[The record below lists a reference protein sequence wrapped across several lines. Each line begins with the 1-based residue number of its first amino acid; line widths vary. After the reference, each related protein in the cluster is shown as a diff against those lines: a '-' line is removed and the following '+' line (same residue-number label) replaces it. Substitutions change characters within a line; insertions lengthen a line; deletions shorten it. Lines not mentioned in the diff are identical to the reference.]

1 MKTKVRNSCLLFLTA
16 CIWGSS
22 FVAQSVGMDY
32 IGPYTFNCLRF
43 LIGSLV
49 LLPVIF
55 FSQQKKKNQKDRS
68 KDRTLQKKEM
78 LCGGIVCG
86 VVLCIASTL
95 QQIGIIYTTAGK
107 AGFLTAMY
115 IVLVP
120 VLGLFLKRKAGL
132 QLWISVGLALIG
144 LYLLCMKG
152 SFSLNGGDV
161 LLILC
166 AVGFSVHIM
175 VVDYFSPKLDGTI
188 LSCIQFLVAG
198 LISGIGM
205 LLSEQF
211 DWYMVLLAAKPILY
225 SGVLS
230 CGVGYTLQVIAQKG
244 LNPTVASLLMSLESV
259 VSVIAGFLVLHEVL
273 SGRELLGCVFM
284 FAAVILA
291 QIPVKQLLLAGRQS

>member
-32 IGPYTFNCLRF
+32 TGPYTFNCLRF

-55 FSQQKKKNQKDRS
+55 FSRHRKKDQKDRS

-86 VVLCIASTL
+86 VILCIASTL

-152 SFSLNGGDV
+152 AFSLNGGDV

-175 VVDYFSPKLDGTI
+175 VVDYFSPKMDGMI

-211 DWYMVLLAAKPILY
+211 DWHMVLLAAKPILY

-259 VSVIAGFLVLHEVL
+259 VSVITVFLVLHEVL

-291 QIPVKQLLLAGRQS
+291 QIPVKRLVLAD

>member
-55 FSQQKKKNQKDRS
+55 FSRHRKKDQKDRS

-152 SFSLNGGDV
+152 TFSLNGGDV

-166 AVGFSVHIM
+166 AIGFSVHIM
-175 VVDYFSPKLDGTI
+175 VVDYFSPKLDGMI

-211 DWYMVLLAAKPILY
+211 DWHMVLLAAKPILY

-291 QIPVKQLLLAGRQS
+291 QIPVKRLVLAD

>member
-43 LIGSLV
+43 LIGGLV

-55 FSQQKKKNQKDRS
+55 FSRHRKKDQKDRS
-68 KDRTLQKKEM
+68 KDRTLQKKEI

-152 SFSLNGGDV
+152 AFSLNGGDV

-175 VVDYFSPKLDGTI
+175 VVDYFSPKLDGMI
-188 LSCIQFLVAG
+188 LSCIQFLVTG

-211 DWYMVLLAAKPILY
+211 DWHMVLLAAKPILY

-273 SGRELLGCVFM
+273 FGRELLGCVFM

-291 QIPVKQLLLAGRQS
+291 QIPVKRLVLVD

>member
-55 FSQQKKKNQKDRS
+55 FSRHRKKDQKDRY

-132 QLWISVGLALIG
+132 QLWISVGLALLG

-152 SFSLNGGDV
+152 AFSLNGGDV

-175 VVDYFSPKLDGTI
+175 VVDYFSPKLDGMI

-211 DWYMVLLAAKPILY
+211 DWHMVLLAAKPILY

-291 QIPVKQLLLAGRQS
+291 QIPVKRLVLVD

>member
-55 FSQQKKKNQKDRS
+55 FSRHRKKDRS

-78 LCGGIVCG
+78 
-86 VVLCIASTL
+86 LCIASTL

-152 SFSLNGGDV
+152 AFSLNGGDV

-175 VVDYFSPKLDGTI
+175 VVDYFSPKLDGMI

-211 DWYMVLLAAKPILY
+211 DWHMILLAAKPILY

-291 QIPVKQLLLAGRQS
+291 QIPVKRLVLVD

>member
-55 FSQQKKKNQKDRS
+55 FSQHRKKDRS

-152 SFSLNGGDV
+152 TFSLNGGDV

-175 VVDYFSPKLDGTI
+175 VVDCFSPKLDGTI

-211 DWYMVLLAAKPILY
+211 DWHMVLLAAKPILY

-259 VSVIAGFLVLHEVL
+259 VSVITGFLVLHEVL

-291 QIPVKQLLLAGRQS
+291 QIPVKRLVLAD

>member
-55 FSQQKKKNQKDRS
+55 FSRHRKKDQKDRS

-152 SFSLNGGDV
+152 AFSLNGGDV

-175 VVDYFSPKLDGTI
+175 VVDYFSPKLDGMI

-211 DWYMVLLAAKPILY
+211 DWHMILLAAKPILY

-273 SGRELLGCVFM
+273 SGRELFGCVFM

-291 QIPVKQLLLAGRQS
+291 QIPVKRLVLAD

>member
-43 LIGSLV
+43 LIGGLV

-55 FSQQKKKNQKDRS
+55 FSRHRKKDQKDRS

-132 QLWISVGLALIG
+132 QLWISVGLALLG

-152 SFSLNGGDV
+152 AFSLNGGDV

-175 VVDYFSPKLDGTI
+175 VVDYFSPKLDGMI

-198 LISGIGM
+198 LISGIGI

-211 DWYMVLLAAKPILY
+211 DWHMVLLAAKPILY

-291 QIPVKQLLLAGRQS
+291 QIPVKRLVLVD

>member
-55 FSQQKKKNQKDRS
+55 FSRHRKKDQKDRS

-120 VLGLFLKRKAGL
+120 VLGLYLKRKAGL
-132 QLWISVGLALIG
+132 QLWISVGLALLG

-152 SFSLNGGDV
+152 AFSLNGGDV

-175 VVDYFSPKLDGTI
+175 VVDYFSPKLDGMI

-211 DWYMVLLAAKPILY
+211 DWHMVLLAAKPILY

-291 QIPVKQLLLAGRQS
+291 QIPVKRLVLAD

>member
-16 CIWGSS
+16 CIWGCS

-32 IGPYTFNCLRF
+32 IGPYTFYCLRF

-55 FSQQKKKNQKDRS
+55 FSRHRKKDQKDRS

-152 SFSLNGGDV
+152 AFSLNGGDV

-175 VVDYFSPKLDGTI
+175 VVDYFSPKLDGMI

-211 DWYMVLLAAKPILY
+211 DWHMVLLAAKPILY

-291 QIPVKQLLLAGRQS
+291 QIPVKRLVLAD

>member
-1 MKTKVRNSCLLFLTA
+1 MRTKIRNSGLLFLTA

-43 LIGSLV
+43 LIGGAV

-55 FSQQKKKNQKDRS
+55 F
-68 KDRTLQKKEM
+68 LQHRKKEQSEQRDGKSQWKKM
-78 LCGGIVCG
+78 VCGGVICG
-86 VVLCIASTL
+86 IILCIASTL
-95 QQIGIIYTTAGK
+95 QQMGIMYTTAGK
-107 AGFLTAMY
+107 AGFLTALY

-120 VLGLFLKRKAGL
+120 VLGIFLKRKAGL

-152 SFSLNGGDV
+152 SFSLNWGDW

-166 AVGFSVHIM
+166 AVGFSIHIM

-188 LSCIQFLVAG
+188 LSCIQFVTAG
-198 LISGIGM
+198 MISGVGM
-205 LLSEQF
+205 LLWEQL
-211 DWYMVLLAAKPILY
+211 DWHMVLLAAKPILY

-230 CGVGYTLQVIAQKG
+230 CGIGYTLQVIAQKD

-259 VSVIAGFLVLHEVL
+259 VSVIAGFLILHEVL

-284 FAAVILA
+284 FTAVILA
-291 QIPVKQLLLAGRQS
+291 QIPLKQLFVKGK

>member
-43 LIGSLV
+43 LFGSLV

-55 FSQQKKKNQKDRS
+55 FSRHRKKDQKDRS

-152 SFSLNGGDV
+152 AFSLNGGDV

-175 VVDYFSPKLDGTI
+175 VVDYFSPKLDGMI

-211 DWYMVLLAAKPILY
+211 DWHMILLAAKPILY

-291 QIPVKQLLLAGRQS
+291 QIPVKRLVLAD

>member
-43 LIGSLV
+43 LIGGLV

-55 FSQQKKKNQKDRS
+55 FSRHRKKDQKDRS

-107 AGFLTAMY
+107 AGFLAAMY

-152 SFSLNGGDV
+152 AFSLNGGDV

-166 AVGFSVHIM
+166 AIGFSVHIM
-175 VVDYFSPKLDGTI
+175 VVDYFSPKLDGMI

-211 DWYMVLLAAKPILY
+211 DWHMVLLAAKPILY

-291 QIPVKQLLLAGRQS
+291 QIPVKRLVLVD

>member
-1 MKTKVRNSCLLFLTA
+1 MKTKVRTSCLLFLTA

-43 LIGSLV
+43 LIGGLV

-55 FSQQKKKNQKDRS
+55 FSRHRKKDQKDRS

-120 VLGLFLKRKAGL
+120 VLGLYLKRKAGL
-132 QLWISVGLALIG
+132 QLWISVGLALLG

-152 SFSLNGGDV
+152 AFSLNGGDV

-175 VVDYFSPKLDGTI
+175 VVDYFSPKLDGMI

-211 DWYMVLLAAKPILY
+211 DWHMVLLAAKPILY

-291 QIPVKQLLLAGRQS
+291 QIPVKRLVLSD

>member
-55 FSQQKKKNQKDRS
+55 FSRHRKKDQKDRS

-152 SFSLNGGDV
+152 AFSLNGGGV

-175 VVDYFSPKLDGTI
+175 VVDYFSPKLDGMI

-211 DWYMVLLAAKPILY
+211 DWHMILLAAKPILY

-291 QIPVKQLLLAGRQS
+291 QIPVKRLVLAD